1 MRSFTCWLMC
11 WLFLAGCSGAVAGTA
26 DAGDRI
32 PIAQGTTVAADELPE
47 AEQEK
52 VGSKRLE
59 CWVDLYRGEPIPFDA
74 VLADLAGIRVIYL
87 GERHGLARHHEI
99 QRRIV
104 QELAHRKVPLVL
116 ALEQMEAVYQPE
128 LDRYNRGEI
137 DFDELAK
144 ATDWSNRWAEYESYR
159 GVLDAA
165 RKANAPVLALNA
177 RRETIRQVAR
187 SGGVDK
193 LDEATRGGLPG
204 EMQLDDPV
212 YEKLLNLY
220 LGVHATAMPGR
231 LRPMIEAQIARDEA
245 MASVLSEY
253 LKSEQGR
260 GRTAVVLCGAMHC
273 SYGLGTPARVR
284 GRMPDAKER
293 IILMS
298 ESGDTKITPAM
309 ERMARP
315 ITITHEQLRTIDR
328 PVADYL
334 HLISRAGE

>member
-1 MRSFTCWLMC
+1 MRRAAIWLMG
-11 WLFLAGCSGAVAGTA
+11 WVVLAVCLPAVLVMA
-26 DAGDRI
+26 DDAKN
-32 PIAQGTTVAADELPE
+32 PVAEKEEVAIDEPQETEQPE
-47 AEQEK
+47 AR
-52 VGSKRLE
+52 RLE
-59 CWVDLYRGEPIPFDA
+59 CWVDLYRGEPIPFEA
-74 VLADLAGIRVIYL
+74 VLADLVGVRVVYL

-104 QELAHRKVPLVL
+104 DELAHRDVPLVL
-116 ALEQMEAVYQPE
+116 ALEQMEAVYQPQ

-144 ATDWSNRWAEYESYR
+144 ATDWPNRWSEYESYR
-159 GVLDAA
+159 GVLEAA
-165 RKANAPVLALNA
+165 RKAKSPVLALNA
-177 RRETIRQVAR
+177 RSETIRQVAR

-193 LDEATRGGLPG
+193 LDKAVRRELPSKM
-204 EMQLDDPV
+204 ELDDPV
-212 YEKLLNLY
+212 YERLLNLY
-220 LGVHATAMPGR
+220 LEVHMTAMPGR

-245 MASVLSEY
+245 MASVLSDY

-273 SYGLGTPARVR
+273 GYGLGTVARVR
-284 GRMPDAKER
+284 SRMPDVKDR

-298 ESGDTKITPAM
+298 ESGDAKITPAM
-309 ERMARP
+309 ARMIRP

-334 HLISRAGE
+334 HLISRGG